1 MARKKAIEHLA
12 PWLGLLGA
20 GAGWFLAHQLGSNMA
35 FDDCRV
41 GDGGFALLTG
51 LLGLLI
57 TAAGGYY
64 SWDVWRRGSGET
76 EGRRFVGLLGLLLAA
91 LTGFAI
97 VLQSLSGLILPS
109 CAA

>member
-1 MARKKAIEHLA
+1 MAKRTTLEHLA
-12 PWLGLLGA
+12 PWLGMLGA
-20 GAGWFLAHQLGSNMA
+20 GVGWILAHQLGSNMA

-41 GDGGFALLTG
+41 GDGGFALLAS

-57 TAAGGYY
+57 AAAGGYF
-64 SWDVWRRGSGET
+64 SWDVWRKPGET
-76 EGRRFVGLLGLLLAA
+76 EGRRYIGLLGLLLAL

-97 VLQSLSGLILPS
+97 LLQSISGLILPP

>member
-1 MARKKAIEHLA
+1 MAKRTTLEHLA

-20 GAGWFLAHQLGSNMA
+20 AVGWAVAHQLGSNMA

-41 GDGGFALLTG
+41 GNGGFVLIVGLIG
-51 LLGLLI
+51 LLVA
-57 TAAGGYY
+57 AAGGYF
-64 SWDVWRRGSGET
+64 SWDVWRKEEET
-76 EGRRFVGLLGLLLAA
+76 QGRRFMGLLGLLLAL

-97 VLQSLSGLILPS
+97 LLQSISGLILPS